1 MSEILHRVYEHSDAA
16 KSKIAV
22 GLAMVA
28 VAATVPATAEAGSA
42 TSDYNGVAGIFHQ
55 HVGYNRA
62 TGEANCTIDLDTYD
76 SQRKSFI
83 TILRVLKYQKG
94 KWLQDNK
101 FPEVDKF
108 VSYKD
113 NTTHVSA
120 TSKAHYNK
128 ATVKKEAA
136 KYPIRLSCEHGEG
149 GISVGL

>member
-1 MSEILHRVYEHSDAA
+1 MSEILQKVYEHTDAA

-42 TSDYNGVAGIFHQ
+42 TSDYNGLAGVFHQ

-62 TGEANCTIDLDTYD
+62 TGDANCTIDLDTYD

-94 KWLQDNK
+94 KWTQNTK
-101 FPEVDKF
+101 FPEVIKS
-108 VSYKD
+108 VSYKE
-113 NTTHVSA
+113 NTARVSA
-120 TSKAHYNK
+120 TSKVHYNK
-128 ATVKKEAA
+128 TTVKKEAA

-149 GISVGL
+149 GISVKL